1 MLETVGEPKMTKLD
15 AQATYLVRAAY
26 PVALPS
32 KQNSRVAVGSIP
44 APWIIAIELR
54 MISRQKDRVPHLVDG
69 GGVSIVLHITQNSSD
84 LELETLHRGGLEACQ
99 I

>member
-15 AQATYLVRAAY
+15 AWTTYLVRVAY

-32 KQNSRVAVGSIP
+32 KWNPRVAVGSIP
-44 APWIIAIELR
+44 APQIIAIELR
-54 MISRQKDRVPHLVDG
+54 MISGQKDRVPHLVDSG
-69 GGVSIVLHITQNSSD
+69 GASVVLCIMQNSSD
-84 LELETLHRGGLEACQ
+84 LEPETLRRGGLEACR